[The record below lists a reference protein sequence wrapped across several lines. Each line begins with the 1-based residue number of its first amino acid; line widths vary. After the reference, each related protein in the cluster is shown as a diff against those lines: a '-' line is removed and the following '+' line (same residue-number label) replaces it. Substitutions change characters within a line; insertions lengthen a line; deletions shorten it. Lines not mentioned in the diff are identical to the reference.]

1 MFERSTLL
9 SLATASLLALAA
21 PAVFANEPPLD
32 DPEEEHDQEKLGGN
46 AIDQAASGVVADDLP
61 DDYEIDA
68 YFWAFA
74 LGLDP
79 EDMEDSEFDT
89 LAEEL
94 AYQLSTSGR
103 LWRGEPF
110 VEVGA
115 RRAPEQAAP
124 APAAEPAPAAAPE
137 QPIDGPAESVLDQID
152 ESQAQLPMVGELGTS
167 SAATIPAPA
176 PTAETTTPPPESI
189 LDYLDSAAAPQSAQ
203 DPVKPA
209 ANQATPPQMVK
220 Q

>member
-1 MFERSTLL
+1 MFERSALL
-9 SLATASLLALAA
+9 PLATAALLALAA
-21 PAVFANEPPLD
+21 PAAFANPPPLD
-32 DPEEEHDQEKLGGN
+32 DDAEERDEEKAGGN
-46 AIDQAASGVVADDLP
+46 AIDQAVSGVIVDELP

-68 YFWAFA
+68 FFWAFA

-94 AYQLSTSGR
+94 EYQLSTSGR

-110 VEVGA
+110 VKVGGMW
-115 RRAPEQAAP
+115 APEPAAP

-152 ESQAQLPMVGELGTS
+152 ERQAQLPMVGEPGTT

-176 PTAETTTPPPESI
+176 ATTPPPESI
-189 LDYLDSAAAPQSAQ
+189 LDYLDTARQPQAIQDAA
-203 DPVKPA
+203 KPA
-209 ANQATPPQMVK
+209 ANQATPPRVVETK
-220 Q
+220 P